1 MTTDPRDPAVD
12 PETVA
17 GTENSQTPES
27 GDEHGVEA
35 QGEAFMAED
44 NADERIAALEEGAHT
59 ISTLEA
65 EVAELKDKLL
75 RTAAE
80 LENTRK
86 RAIRDKED
94 AQKFAASKF
103 ARDIIPVADNL
114 RRAIETLTDEAREAA
129 DDAVKNLI
137 VGVEMTERELLSIF
151 ERHNIKKIEALGQKF
166 DPNLHNAMFEMED
179 TSVPAGTVVQEIA
192 AGFTIGERLLRPAQV
207 GVARGGPAAA
217 AAPSDAPA
225 QEAEKPDEKEG

>member
-1 MTTDPRDPAVD
+1 MTTDPRKTAVD
-12 PETVA
+12 QEAVSEQPAQDTQTAEEPIPHDHSVD
-17 GTENSQTPES
+17 TE
-27 GDEHGVEA
+27 
-35 QGEAFMAED
+35 GEAFMPEDDADAVIAE
-44 NADERIAALEEGAHT
+44 
-59 ISTLEA
+59 LEA
-65 EVAELKDKLL
+65 EPHTIKLLEEEIAVLKDKVL

-114 RRAIETLTDEAREAA
+114 RRAIETLTDEAREQA
-129 DDAVKNLI
+129 DEAVKNLI

-151 ERHNIKKIEALGQKF
+151 ERHQIKKVPALGQKF
-166 DPNLHNAMFEMED
+166 DPNLHNAMFEVED
-179 TSVPAGTVVQEIA
+179 KSVPSGTVIQEIA

-207 GVARGGPAAA
+207 GVARGG
-217 AAPSDAPA
+217 DAKP
-225 QEAEKPDEKEG
+225 AEKDAEDTKDSQ